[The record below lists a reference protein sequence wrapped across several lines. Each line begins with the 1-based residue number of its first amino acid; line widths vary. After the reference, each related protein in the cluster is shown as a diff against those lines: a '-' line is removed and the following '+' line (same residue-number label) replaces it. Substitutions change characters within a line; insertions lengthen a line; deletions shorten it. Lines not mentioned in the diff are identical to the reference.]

1 MKETFRLGRIAGIEI
16 GINWSWLIVFALML
30 WSLAAGVFPNENPG
44 LANQTYLTMAI
55 AAAFLFFASLLLH
68 ELGHAVTA
76 QRQGMTIDGIT
87 LWLFGGVAKFRGM
100 FPSASI
106 EFRIAIAGPLVSIAL
121 GGLFVLSAWAINL
134 GEAVDAVLLWLG
146 YINLVLAAFNM
157 LPAQPLDGG
166 RVLHAF
172 LWARSGDLIVATR
185 RAAKAG
191 EALGY
196 AMIFGG
202 VLAFVTLG
210 AFGGAWIA
218 FLGWFL
224 LTAARSEAQA
234 IFMRQALG
242 DLRAADLMTP
252 DPVTVDPALS
262 LGQFMDDVARHTRF
276 TTYPVVGR
284 DGEVLG
290 LLTFR
295 AVAATA
301 RTTWDD
307 QHVADQMIALNALV
321 VVDPGETAADV
332 FERMAGSPVSR
343 ALVIDRDRLVG
354 LLSITDL
361 IRAVEIGNQF
371 SPRRPVHHALE

>member
-16 GINWSWLIVFALML
+16 GINWSWLIVFALIV
-30 WSLAAGVFPNENPG
+30 WSLAAGIFPNESPG
-44 LANQTYLTMAI
+44 LSDGTYVIMAM
-55 AAAFLFFASLLLH
+55 AAAFMFFASLLLH

-76 QRQGMTIDGIT
+76 QRRGMTIDGIT
-87 LWLFGGVAKFRGM
+87 LWLFGGVAKFRGV

-121 GGLFVLSAWAINL
+121 GGLFVLSAWTIDV
-134 GEAVDAVLLWLG
+134 GPSVDAVLLWLG
-146 YINLVLAAFNM
+146 YINLVLAAFNL

-185 RAAKAG
+185 RAARAG

-224 LTAARSEAQA
+224 LTAARGEAQA
-234 IFMRQALG
+234 VLMHEALG
-242 DLRAADLMTP
+242 DLQAADLMTAH
-252 DPVTVDPALS
+252 PVTVDPTLS
-262 LGQFMDDVARHTRF
+262 LGQFMDDIARHTRF
-276 TTYPVVGR
+276 TTYPVVDH
-284 DGEVLG
+284 DGTVLG

-295 AVAATA
+295 AVAAA
-301 RTTWDD
+301 SRTTWDD
-307 QHVADQMIALNALV
+307 QHVSDRMIACGSLV
-321 VVDPGETAADV
+321 VVDPGASASDV
-332 FERMAGSPVSR
+332 FEQVVGSPVKR
-343 ALVIDRDRLVG
+343 ALVIDQGRLVG
-354 LLSITDL
+354 ILSITDL
-361 IRAVEIGNQF
+361 IRAVEMRWATRKELGN
-371 SPRRPVHHALE
+371 RT